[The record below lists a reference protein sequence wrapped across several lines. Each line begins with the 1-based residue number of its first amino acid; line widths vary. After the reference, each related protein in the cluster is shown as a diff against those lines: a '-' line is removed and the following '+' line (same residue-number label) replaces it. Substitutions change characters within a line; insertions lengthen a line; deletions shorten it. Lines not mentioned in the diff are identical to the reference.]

1 MNASSAITHGGRK
14 GLALGIA
21 NGDLIAHTPRGPSA
35 PYRHGARPP

>member
-21 NGDLIAHTPRGPSA
+21 NGDLIAHTR
-35 PYRHGARPP
+35 ARAFRALQTWG